1 MTNLIIERKTI
12 GELGRHVEV
21 LGLVLLAYLIRI
33 TNYHLVNSFPCQEN
47 DISSLKKI
55 YLEELVP
62 HSPFILFVH
71 SLVDLVHT
79 SERHLKVK
87 FHK

>member
-1 MTNLIIERKTI
+1 MFLP
-12 GELGRHVEV
+12 
-21 LGLVLLAYLIRI
+21 LVD
-33 TNYHLVNSFPCQEN
+33 YHLVNSFPCQEN

-87 FHK
+87 IHK